1 MHLVGGDDVSGRVI
15 FAKVE
20 KRPEE
25 TPNLGVYGYKADS
38 TEPFSKL

>member
-1 MHLVGGDDVSGRVI
+1 MDLVGCDDVSGRDI

-25 TPNLGVYGYKADS
+25 TPSLGVYGHKADS
-38 TEPFSKL
+38 IESFLKL

>member
-1 MHLVGGDDVSGRVI
+1 MDLVGCDGVSGRDI

-25 TPNLGVYGYKADS
+25 TPGLGVYGDKPDS
-38 TEPFSKL
+38 VESFLKL

>member
-1 MHLVGGDDVSGRVI
+1 MDSVGSDDVSRRDI

-25 TPNLGVYGYKADS
+25 TPNLGVYGHKPDS
-38 TEPFSKL
+38 IEPFSKL